1 MAGKQPK
8 TRVNASS
15 LKSPK
20 FVQIN
25 LKLFNNYMESR
36 VQGPSG
42 KLTRP
47 ESSTGSAKAHQ
58 RLISQKVF
66 SKARQIARDAAASNM
81 PLAGKVTNPNSNSYS
96 TFDL

>member
-1 MAGKQPK
+1 MAGKQLK

-36 VQGPSG
+36 AQGPGG

-47 ESSTGSAKAHQ
+47 ESSTGSAKAH
-58 RLISQKVF
+58 
-66 SKARQIARDAAASNM
+66 
-81 PLAGKVTNPNSNSYS
+81 
-96 TFDL
+96 